1 MDDTSAMTIS
11 NPSEAAVERPTLS
24 PQARRAVVVVL
35 FGAVL
40 AFLDATVVNVAL
52 KSLAADL
59 GGTLD
64 AIQWVVTA
72 YLLVQAAVLPVTG
85 WAARRVGAK
94 RLYIGAL
101 LAFTLAS
108 VACAAANSVGLLI
121 LARVAQ
127 GLGAGVMIPV
137 GQMILVTAAGR
148 QGMARAMVAA
158 GIPMV
163 LTPIVGPTIGGLL
176 LEYAGWQ
183 WIFLINAPIG
193 VIGLVLAARLL
204 PADEPG
210 EPAGALDTPGLIL
223 VSAGMVGITY
233 GLSEAASHGLTATRV
248 LVTLCGG
255 AVCTALFVVRSLRI
269 PNPVLDLRLWRD
281 RFFTAGTVSTF
292 VIGAV
297 TFGAMVLLPLYFQL
311 VRHQDAAHTGLLM
324 APQGIGAAVA
334 MGVSARLYER
344 VGALTCLLGA
354 LVGCVA
360 TIPFM
365 LIADDTPYWLLGCA
379 MIVRGLGI
387 GLAAMPAMT
396 AALRN
401 LTPSQI
407 IDATPQLTVMQRVGG
422 SIGTAAFVVVLQQHL
437 HDKGVEHPDP
447 ASAFAVTFAWVLA
460 ASVLAVVPTALMA
473 ILELRTRREK
483 APGPVPN
490 RT

>member
-1 MDDTSAMTIS
+1 M
-11 NPSEAAVERPTLS
+11 TLS
-24 PQARRAVVVVL
+24 NLPEAVDDRPALTPQARRAIVVVL
-35 FGAVL
+35 VGAIL

-64 AIQWVVTA
+64 SIGWVVTV

-94 RLYIGAL
+94 RLYIAAL
-101 LAFTLAS
+101 LLFTLAS
-108 VACAAANSVGLLI
+108 VACAAAGSVGALI
-121 LARVAQ
+121 AARVAQ

-163 LTPIVGPTIGGLL
+163 LTPVIGPTIGGLL

-183 WIFLINAPIG
+183 WIFLVNAPIG
-193 VIGLVLAARLL
+193 ALGLVLAARLL
-204 PADEPG
+204 TPDDRTES
-210 EPAGALDTPGLIL
+210 AGALDVFGLIL
-223 VSAGMVGITY
+223 VSLGMAGVTY
-233 GLSEAASHGLTATRV
+233 GLSEAASRGLTDARV
-248 LVTLCGG
+248 LVTLGG
-255 AVCTALFVVRSLRI
+255 GTVLVALFVIHARRS
-269 PNPVLDLRLWRD
+269 PNPVLDLGLWRD
-281 RFFTAGTVSTF
+281 RFFAAGTVSTF

-324 APQGIGAAVA
+324 APQGIGAAIA
-334 MGVSARLYER
+334 MALSARLYER
-344 VGALTCLLGA
+344 VGALTSLLGT
-354 LVGCVA
+354 LVGCAA

-365 LIADDTPYWLLGCA
+365 LITADTPYWLLGGA
-379 MIVRGLGI
+379 MVLRGLGI

-407 IDATPQLTVMQRVGG
+407 IDATPQLTMMQRIGG
-422 SIGTAAFVVVLQQHL
+422 SIGTAAFLVVLQQHL
-437 HDKGVEHPDP
+437 P
-447 ASAFAVTFAWVLA
+447 ADGSASTAQGSAFAVTFAWVLA
-460 ASVLAVVPTALMA
+460 ASALAVVPTAALA
-473 ILELRTRREK
+473 VLERRAARSGIE
-483 APGPVPN
+483 AV
-490 RT
+490 

>member
-1 MDDTSAMTIS
+1 MTIS
-11 NPSEAAVERPTLS
+11 NIPGTAVDRAALT
-24 PQARRAVVVVL
+24 PQARRAIVVVL
-35 FGAVL
+35 VGAIL
-40 AFLDATVVNVAL
+40 AFLDATVVNVSL

-64 AIQWVVTA
+64 AIQWVVTV

-85 WAARRVGAK
+85 WAARRVGRK
-94 RLYIGAL
+94 RLYLGAL
-101 LAFTLAS
+101 LLFTLAS
-108 VACAAANSVGLLI
+108 VACAAAGSVGMLI
-121 LARVAQ
+121 AARVAQ

-148 QGMARAMVAA
+148 EGMAKAMAAA

-163 LTPIVGPTIGGLL
+163 LTPVIGPTIGGLL

-193 VIGLVLAARLL
+193 AIGLVLAARLL
-204 PADEPG
+204 PSDERA
-210 EPAGALDTPGLIL
+210 ESTEALDVLGLIL
-223 VSAGMVGITY
+223 VSAGTVGITY
-233 GLSEAASHGLTATRV
+233 GLSEAASRGLTDPKV

-255 AVCTALFVVRSLRI
+255 AILVAVFVTHSLRVR
-269 PNPVLDLRLWRD
+269 NPVLDLRLWRD
-281 RFFTAGTVSTF
+281 RYFAAGTVSTL

-311 VRHQDAAHTGLLM
+311 IRHQDAAHTGLLM
-324 APQGIGAAVA
+324 APQGIGAALA
-334 MGVSARLYER
+334 MVLSARLYER

-354 LVGCVA
+354 LVCCVA
-360 TIPFM
+360 TVPFM
-365 LIADDTPYWLLGCA
+365 LLADDTPYWLLCLA

-396 AALRN
+396 AAMRE

-422 SIGTAAFVVVLQQHL
+422 SVGTAVFVVILQRHL
-437 HDKGVEHPDP
+437 PGGIGQPGHG
-447 ASAFAVTFAWVLA
+447 AAFAVTFGWVFAGSALALLPTGLLAVLERRSRRRPAVSAA
-460 ASVLAVVPTALMA
+460 AS
-473 ILELRTRREK
+473 
-483 APGPVPN
+483 
-490 RT
+490 

>member
-1 MDDTSAMTIS
+1 M
-11 NPSEAAVERPTLS
+11 TLS
-24 PQARRAVVVVL
+24 NLPDAVDDRPVLTPQARRAIVVVL
-35 FGAVL
+35 VGAIL

-64 AIQWVVTA
+64 SIGWVVTV

-94 RLYIGAL
+94 RLYIAAL
-101 LAFTLAS
+101 LLFTLAS
-108 VACAAANSVGLLI
+108 VVCAAAGTVGALI
-121 LARVAQ
+121 AARVAQ

-163 LTPIVGPTIGGLL
+163 LTPVIGPTIGGLL

-193 VIGLVLAARLL
+193 ALGLVLAARLL
-204 PADEPG
+204 PADDRA
-210 EPAGALDTPGLIL
+210 EPAGALDVFGLIL
-223 VSAGMVGITY
+223 VSLGMVGVTY
-233 GLSEAASHGLTATRV
+233 GLSEAATRGLTDARV
-248 LVTLCGG
+248 LVTLGG
-255 AVCTALFVVRSLRI
+255 GTVLVALFVVHARRS
-269 PNPVLDLRLWRD
+269 PNPVLDLGLWRD
-281 RFFTAGTVSTF
+281 RFFAAGTVSTF

-324 APQGIGAAVA
+324 APQGIGAAIA
-334 MGVSARLYER
+334 MALSARLYER
-344 VGALTCLLGA
+344 VGALTSLLGT
-354 LVGCVA
+354 LVGCLA

-365 LIADDTPYWLLGCA
+365 LITADTPYWLLGAA
-379 MIVRGLGI
+379 MVLRGLGI

-407 IDATPQLTVMQRVGG
+407 IDATPQLTVMQRIGG
-422 SIGTAAFVVVLQQHL
+422 SIGTAAFLVVLQQHL
-437 HDKGVEHPDP
+437 P
-447 ASAFAVTFAWVLA
+447 ADENASVAQGSAFAVTFTWVLA
-460 ASVLAVVPTALMA
+460 ASALAVVPTAALG
-473 ILELRTRREK
+473 ILERRARRSAE
-483 APGPVPN
+483 
-490 RT
+490 